1 MSILNIMKYV
11 TDFIP
16 SVLGFSSFKQGV
28 YSVGPN
34 NFSELLKQFDLPPKE
49 KTQEDIIRDYTV
61 KETMA
66 KLEVDMLMM
75 EPTTFYRGF
84 QQWLDNDGNKYFDWM
99 PCATRPEVIYCSYG
113 KN

>member
-1 MSILNIMKYV
+1 M
-11 TDFIP
+11 FIFNLLKSLIGIP
-16 SVLGFSSFKQGV
+16 KAGV

-34 NFSELLKQFDLPPKE
+34 NLTELLKQFNQPIKE
-49 KTQEDIIRDYTV
+49 KTQDDIIRDYQV

-66 KLEVDMLMM
+66 ALEVDMLKMD
-75 EPTTFYRGF
+75 PTIYYKGF
-84 QQWLDNDGNKYFDWM
+84 QSWYDKDGNKYFDWM